1 MVFPAPQAIFDVIGD
16 LITNERQRKQ
26 LVLDD
31 RIVGLLGKVP
41 IQGRLAPHK
50 VRPIMHAEQ
59 STVELGAV
67 TIHRSLHE
75 RTECVKLMYVRNLST
90 PLN

>member
-1 MVFPAPQAIFDVIGD
+1 MVFPAPQMIFDVIGD

-41 IQGRLAPHK
+41 IQGRLAPHT
-50 VRPIMHAEQ
+50 VRPIMHAEH

-67 TIHRSLHE
+67 TVHSGAFT
-75 RTECVKLMYVRNLST
+75 RTAECVKLM
-90 PLN
+90 